1 MDKTQ
6 FLDAVESELNGLE
19 SLKDEY
25 PIEHFKDDTEGMTV
39 ANIARL
45 QKQLSGLLER
55 AGQIK
60 THLQKCYDF
69 VRYSR
74 IPEIMDIEDLESVR
88 IEGVGRLYLTSDYN
102 VSTRAG
108 RKQEAMEWLIE
119 NGFGDIVQETV
130 NASTLKAI
138 IKKEVIAKGKEVP
151 EDLFNVAPFTRSQ
164 ITK

>member
-1 MDKTQ
+1 
-6 FLDAVESELNGLE
+6 LNGLE

-108 RKQEAMEWLIE
+108 RKQ
-119 NGFGDIVQETV
+119 TV